1 MRDRRAS
8 FYPESD
14 GEPRSDFKQE
24 SNLITF
30 ACQKEQAGW
39 EPVAGKDAGGTDGHR
54 FLLPL
59 CHSLPLFASQT
70 QFPTPPG
77 ARVRGGREEGE
88 SRTFLSVRRC
98 RELGTASLGLPGV
111 MGCLGST
118 FPLRVHRSWLPARA
132 SPSQLIACSFLSSWE
147 SGNREGK
154 PSLVRPVRSSLA
166 RRGDDPECS

>member
-1 MRDRRAS
+1 MSKR
-8 FYPESD
+8 
-14 GEPRSDFKQE
+14 
-24 SNLITF
+24 
-30 ACQKEQAGW
+30 AGW
-39 EPVAGKDAGGTDGHR
+39 VGTCRRQGCRGHR
-54 FLLPL
+54 RPL

-77 ARVRGGREEGE
+77 AGVRGGREEGE

-118 FPLRVHRSWLPARA
+118 FPLRAHRSWLRARA

-154 PSLVRPVRSSLA
+154 PSLVRPVVPPWPDAEMTLSVR
-166 RRGDDPECS
+166 ECSHARSLSLTWPASEPHGASSPLPAGF

>member
-1 MRDRRAS
+1 M
-8 FYPESD
+8 
-14 GEPRSDFKQE
+14 
-24 SNLITF
+24 
-30 ACQKEQAGW
+30 
-39 EPVAGKDAGGTDGHR
+39 
-54 FLLPL
+54 
-59 CHSLPLFASQT
+59 
-70 QFPTPPG
+70 
-77 ARVRGGREEGE
+77 RGGREEGE

-166 RRGDDPECS
+166 RRGDDPERECAHARSLSLTWPASEPHGASSPLPAGF